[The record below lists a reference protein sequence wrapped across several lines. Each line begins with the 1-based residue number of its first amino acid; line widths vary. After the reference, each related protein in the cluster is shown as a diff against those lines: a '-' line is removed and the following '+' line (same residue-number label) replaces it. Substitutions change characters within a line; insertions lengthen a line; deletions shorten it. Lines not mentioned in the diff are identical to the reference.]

1 MISRST
7 HLSAEERREVATE
20 TTLDL
25 AAEQNPTDIKTGA
38 FAACMS
44 MVQSV
49 IMRSHLVDDATRI
62 RGSEAEVAL
71 FCRRNIAV
79 AK

>member
-1 MISRST
+1 M
-7 HLSAEERREVATE
+7 ATE
-20 TTLDL
+20 TALDL
-25 AAEQNPTDIKTGA
+25 AAEQNPTDIKARAIGA
-38 FAACMS
+38 CVS
-44 MVQSV
+44 MIQSV

-71 FCRRNIAV
+71 FCRRNTAV